1 MSSKEYLKR
10 CEHGRTEAK
19 TALTAREK
27 TSDAGVAANAEM
39 YKSLKQV
46 AREARKAVD
55 EVDAK
60 YRKLERAQ
68 KAAREL
74 KVALEDCEVDAREF
88 MYSVTLLAS
97 IDKRL
102 QPILH
107 RRNEAIDTVEAAE
120 NSLNAQFPDHDL
132 A

>member
-1 MSSKEYLKR
+1 M
-10 CEHGRTEAK
+10 A
-19 TALTAREK
+19 ALMAREE
-27 TSDAGVAANAEM
+27 AFHAAVAANPEL
-39 YKSLKQV
+39 YKSLKQA
-46 AREARKAVD
+46 ARDTRKAFN

-68 KAAREL
+68 TAARQL

-97 IDKRL
+97 IGKRL
-102 QPILH
+102 QPILQ

-120 NSLNAQFPDHDL
+120 NALNEHFPDHDL

>member
-10 CEHGRTEAK
+10 CEQERIEAK
-19 TALTAREK
+19 AALRTREQAF
-27 TSDAGVAANAEM
+27 DAAVAAKPDL
-39 YKSLKQV
+39 YKSLKR
-46 AREARKAVD
+46 AAKDTRKAFN
-55 EVDAK
+55 EIDAK
-60 YRKLERAQ
+60 YQKVQRAQ
-68 KAAREL
+68 AAAREL
-74 KVALEDCEVDAREF
+74 KMALEDSEVDAREF

-102 QPILH
+102 QPILQ

-120 NSLNAQFPDHDL
+120 NALNEHFPDHDL